1 MCVACACCVCVLC
14 LCAFLCL
21 SLTPPPPSNSLSPL
35 SLLWSPDLSVFPRL
49 PLSPALFNS
58 CQHSHSMPEPL
69 SSLSLLLRSQEN
81 QLRAQQWMQKL
92 LDQLV
97 LQHFLR
103 DCHEV
108 GPPAVL
114 GTIEKGLIPDG
125 WRDWNAPSKWV
136 EEHCSLYATRRR

>member
-1 MCVACACCVCVLC
+1 MVCVCVLLC
-14 LCAFLCL
+14 LCASLCL
-21 SLTPPPPSNSLSPL
+21 SLTPPSPPLVFSLL
-35 SLLWSPDLSVFPRL
+35 SLLWSPILPVFPRL
-49 PLSPALFNS
+49 PLSPALLNS
-58 CQHSHSMPEPL
+58 CQHSHPVPEPL

-108 GPPAVL
+108 GRPAVL
-114 GTIEKGLIPDG
+114 GTIERSLIPDG
-125 WRDWNAPSKWV
+125 WGGGLGRPV
-136 EEHCSLYATRRR
+136 